1 MKGIKIICDGI
12 TEDMMLGEPCD
23 VEMWWNRHEQAWVIA
38 VVDKHGYQIG
48 SSEYVYR
55 ASGKEFA
62 LEIKNDMYNRYVI
75 GKEERK

>member
-1 MKGIKIICDGI
+1 MKEIRIECDGI
-12 TEDMMLGEPCD
+12 TEDMKLGDPVD
-23 VEMWWNRHEQAWVIA
+23 VEMWWNRWEQAWVIM

-62 LEIKNDMYNRYVI
+62 QEIKQDMYNRYVV
-75 GKEERK
+75 GKEERR